1 MVMPSRMS
9 KAARR
14 RMNEVGGDKEAV
26 RLRLEQMSRG
36 GGKWGPAMKAEYG
49 ALMRELRRMEGLTDG
64 LRLERDEFDEYLRK
78 RREEDAKWRAGGACE
93 RKEGKDERVGGR
105 AVGMSVKQ
113 VNALDE
119 LRRVRAWMRENGVEG
134 EVGPVRAADVTWE

>member
-1 MVMPSRMS
+1 LTMPSRMS

-14 RMNEVGGDKEAV
+14 RMSEVGGDKEAV

-64 LRLERDEFDEYLRK
+64 LRLEREEFDEYLRK
-78 RREEDAKWRAGGACE
+78 RREEDAKWRGTGTCE
-93 RKEGKDERVGGR
+93 RKDEGRGGVKSRVVVVLTEEQAKLMDEARV
-105 AVGMSVKQ
+105 
-113 VNALDE
+113 
-119 LRRVRAWMRENGVEG
+119 MRERL
-134 EVGPVRAADVTWE
+134 RAAGLA